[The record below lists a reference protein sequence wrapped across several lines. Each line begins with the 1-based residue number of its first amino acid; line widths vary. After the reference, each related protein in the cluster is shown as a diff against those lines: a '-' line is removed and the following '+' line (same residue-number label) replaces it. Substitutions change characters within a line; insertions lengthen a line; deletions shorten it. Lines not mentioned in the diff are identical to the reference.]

1 MNDYNFGNFV
11 CQLREQKGLTQA
23 DIAQELGVT
32 PAAVSKWENGSSKP
46 RVEILFRLAQILDAR
61 PEELM
66 AGHHIVEE
74 TLNTEAI
81 KQINERYE
89 YLRRIEMYNTT
100 RAKIRRIFA
109 WIIDWNII
117 GSIVLLAVA
126 VFFALFKDE
135 LESESAFVI
144 VVSMLLIL
152 SYPILFVLRDFIMGG
167 RSLGKRILGLAVLD
181 LRTGE
186 KAKISQCMFRNI
198 FLVAYYVDIIMMLAT
213 GRSLGD
219 RVAHTVVICKKDLN
233 SDTNIVTPSDMR
245 DRIEKIN
252 SYTNNIPSAKARRKK
267 KLIITFSI
275 IGGVVLFVG
284 LILCVTLIGLNAEK
298 SSDEYKLAYEYVV
311 ESQEFERLGSNEDR
325 LTFLQY
331 SKETVYGKDG
341 QYKSTVLVGFNY
353 GLFKRLE
360 VICHDDGAG
369 WYVCT
374 DCTKFD

>member
-1 MNDYNFGNFV
+1 VNDYNFGNFV

-74 TLNTEAI
+74 SINTEAV

-89 YLRRIEMYNTT
+89 LLRRIERHNTA

-109 WIIDWNII
+109 WIIDWNMI
-117 GSIVLLAVA
+117 GSTVLLAVA
-126 VFFALFKDE
+126 VFLALFKE
-135 LESESAFVI
+135 EIEKESAFVI
-144 VVSMLLIL
+144 VALILLIL
-152 SYPILFVLRDFIMGG
+152 SYPILFILRDFIMGG
-167 RSLGKRILGLAVLD
+167 RSLGKRMLGLAVLD
-181 LRTGE
+181 LRTGK
-186 KAKISQCMFRNI
+186 KAKISQRMFRNI
-198 FLVAYYVDIIMMLAT
+198 FLAAYQVDIIMLLTT

-219 RVAHTVVICKKDLN
+219 RVAHTVVVCQKDLN
-233 SDTNIVTPSDMR
+233 SDTKIVTANDMR
-245 DRIEKIN
+245 ERMEKIN
-252 SYTNNIPSAKARRKK
+252 SYTNNIPSSKTRRKK
-267 KLIITFSI
+267 KLIIIFSI
-275 IGGVVLFVG
+275 VGGVVLFVG
-284 LILCVTLIGLNAEK
+284 LIVCVALINLNAKK

-311 ESQEFERLGSNEDR
+311 ESLEFERLGSNEDR
-325 LTFLQY
+325 LAFLEY

-341 QYKSTVLVGFNY
+341 QYKSTVLIGFNY
-353 GLFKRLE
+353 GPFKRLE
-360 VICHDDGAG
+360 VICHDNGDG

-374 DCTKFD
+374 DCTEFD

>member
-109 WIIDWNII
+109 WVIDWNIT
-117 GSIVLLAVA
+117 GSIVVLALN
-126 VFFALFKDE
+126 VFFALFKE
-135 LESESAFVI
+135 EVEKGSVFV
-144 VVSMLLIL
+144 VVGLILLIL

-167 RSLGKRILGLAVLD
+167 RSLGKRMLGLAVLD

-186 KAKISQCMFRNI
+186 KAKISQRMFRNI
-198 FLVAYYVDIIMMLAT
+198 FLAAYQVDIIMMLAT

-219 RVAHTVVICKKDLN
+219 RVAHTVVVCQKDLN
-233 SDTNIVTPSDMR
+233 SDTKIVTASDMR
-245 DRIEKIN
+245 EHMEKIN
-252 SYTNNIPSAKARRKK
+252 SYTNNIPSSKARRKK

-275 IGGVVLFVG
+275 IGGVILFVG
-284 LILCVTLIGLNAEK
+284 FVVCVALIGLNAKK

-325 LTFLQY
+325 LKFLQY

-341 QYKSTVLVGFNY
+341 QYKSTVIIGFNY
-353 GLFKRLE
+353 GPFKRLG
-360 VICHDDGAG
+360 VICHDNGDG

-374 DCTKFD
+374 DCTEFD